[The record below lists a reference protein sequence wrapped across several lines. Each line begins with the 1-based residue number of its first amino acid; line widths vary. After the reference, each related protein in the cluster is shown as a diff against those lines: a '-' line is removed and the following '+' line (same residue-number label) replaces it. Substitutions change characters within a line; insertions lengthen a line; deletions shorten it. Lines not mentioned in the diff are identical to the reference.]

1 MLLSSSNRCPG
12 ILSPLYFLPKHFVDG
27 VQQSLAAESEIGE
40 GAHLVGGFQIPGDDM
55 QEFGRKRKEGCR
67 LLSKTATYQ

>member
-27 VQQSLAAESEIGE
+27 VQQSLAAESKIGQ
-40 GAHLVGGFQIPGDDM
+40 GTLLVGGFKIKRDDL
-55 QEFGRKRKEGCR
+55 QELAGK
-67 LLSKTATYQ
+67 